1 MINQYNYIQKTTIN
15 YSFDLQENHLFDS
28 NISCHSLFVFPINKQ
43 SFYKLINIS
52 LQILFYEYD
61 SIPKDIYFLAKFC
74 KYSRIIPSFP
84 WDFHLLF
91 FR

>member
-1 MINQYNYIQKTTIN
+1 MINHYVYIQKQQLITI
-15 YSFDLQENHLFDS
+15 FDLQENHLFDS

-43 SFYKLINIS
+43 LFYKLINIL
-52 LQILFYEYD
+52 LQILFHEYD
-61 SIPKDIYFLAKFC
+61 SIPKDISFLAKFC